1 MLNNNPFALK
11 IVVASRNPVKINA
24 TKQAFE
30 AVFFKQ
36 SFEVIGISVA
46 SEVSDQPMTDQETLT
61 GAKNRIKNAQN
72 AVPDADFWVGIEG
85 GVQTS
90 NGQLEAFGY
99 TAIAHQDQLLQS
111 KSAIIPLPTELQ
123 RRILAGEEMGPV
135 MDDLFKDVNT
145 KQKGGAVGLL
155 TNGLVSRADLYYQPL
170 VMALIPLMHPSLFK
184 KG

>member
-1 MLNNNPFALK
+1 MK
-11 IVVASRNPVKINA
+11 IVVASRNPVKVNA
-24 TKQAFE
+24 TQQAFE
-30 AVFFKQ
+30 AVFKQ
-36 SFEVIGISVA
+36 QFEVVGISVA
-46 SEVSDQPMTDQETLT
+46 SEVSDQPMTDSETLI
-61 GAKNRIKNAQN
+61 GAKNRVKNAQL
-72 AVPDADFWVGIEG
+72 AMPDADYWVGIEG
-85 GVQTS
+85 GVQTRDE
-90 NGQLEAFGY
+90 QIEAFGY
-99 TAIAHQDQLLQS
+99 TVIAHKGQLLQS

-170 VMALIPLMHPSLFK
+170 VMALIPLIHPQLFK